1 LGLVPGVLVT
11 VATAA
16 SVQYTSL
23 VLWRFCLKHPEI
35 RDVCDIGKM
44 LFGGS
49 QVAYHITAV
58 FFILNNTF
66 IQALHC
72 LVGAKLL
79 NTLSGSAACTVAF
92 SAISAILCFFIS
104 LPRTL
109 SSLSHLG
116 TFSAVT
122 MGIAVLLAI
131 IFVGI
136 QDHPAGYIAGSEPIV
151 TNFPLPGTTYVSG
164 MSAFLNIL
172 YTFVGQIT
180 LPSFI
185 AEMENPKDFPKA
197 LWAVT
202 IAEIVIFTLCGA
214 IMYHFVGRSYLL
226 SPMTYS

>member
-1 LGLVPGVLVT
+1 MVPGVIVT
-11 VATAA
+11 VAVAI

-23 VLWRFCLKHPEI
+23 ILWRYCLKHPEI
-35 RDVCDIGKM
+35 RDVCDIGRK

-49 QVAYHITAV
+49 QFAYNATAV

-92 SAISAILCFFIS
+92 SAVSAILCFIIS
-104 LPRTL
+104 LPRQL
-109 SSLSHLG
+109 SQLSHLG

-122 MGIAVLLAI
+122 MGMAVLLAI
-131 IFVGI
+131 IFSGI
-136 QDHPAGYIAGSEPIV
+136 QHHPAGYTPGDEPIV
-151 TNFPLPGTTYVSG
+151 TKIPAAGTTYVAG
-164 MSAFLNIL
+164 MSAFLNIT

-185 AEMENPKDFPKA
+185 AEMKDPKDFPK
-197 LWAVT
+197 
-202 IAEIVIFTLCGA
+202 
-214 IMYHFVGRSYLL
+214 GR
-226 SPMTYS
+226 